1 MAVKG
6 EDLLRSVVS
15 RMPAVTFQPH
25 SYPPLSPHQPSPHPE
40 EVEFSQGFDELTTE
54 EANYL
59 YGKDE
64 TSTTVPED
72 QGFWFKNIISDAL
85 ERLKP
90 KIDRQGIGG
99 LPSLSPI
106 ETLAQTVLFVTV
118 ISAMVWFTLPSPQLH
133 NHPRCG
139 ITGGGQV

>member
-6 EDLLRSVVS
+6 EDPLGSVES
-15 RMPAVTFQPH
+15 RMPAVTAQPH
-25 SYPPLSPHQPSPHPE
+25 SYTPLSPHQPSTHPE
-40 EVEFSQGFDELTTE
+40 EVGFSQGLDELTTE
-54 EANYL
+54 EGNYL

-64 TSTTVPED
+64 TSTIVHED
-72 QGFWFKNIISDAL
+72 QWFWFKNILSDAL

-90 KIDRQGIGG
+90 KIDRQGFVG
-99 LPSLSPI
+99 LPSLGPI